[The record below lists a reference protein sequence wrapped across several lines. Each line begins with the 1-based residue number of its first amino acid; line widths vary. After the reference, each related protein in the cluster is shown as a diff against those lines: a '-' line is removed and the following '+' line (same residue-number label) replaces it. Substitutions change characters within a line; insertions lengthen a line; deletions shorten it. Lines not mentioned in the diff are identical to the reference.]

1 MNLPVSAR
9 PAANHWNLGLTR
21 IFAALLL
28 PVCAG
33 CVSQGTGRPTLHSE
47 QLPALPAAI
56 NAYVSQGKLPGATYW
71 LEHQG
76 RVHAFAIGRQTQ
88 ETDAPAI
95 RLDTVFDA
103 ASLTKVV
110 VTTPAML
117 QLAEAGKLSLDDP
130 LVRHIPECAGDGR
143 EAITLRHLLTH
154 TSGLKAGIAAKPAWR
169 GTVAAL
175 ERACRE
181 VPTHAP
187 GSFFRYS
194 DINFILLGIV
204 VERASGKPLA
214 DYARERIFAPLGM
227 NDSGYLPLARM
238 KPERIAPTQRI
249 TAQQAG
255 LHDDLK
261 AGEPLRGILHDPT
274 ARYMGGVA
282 GHAGLFTT
290 ASDLARYA
298 RMILADGVLDG
309 VRVLSPQSVALM
321 RNVQTAAST
330 GAARSIGWDVDS
342 PYSRPRGA
350 IFPKTSFG
358 HTGFTGCILWIAPD
372 SKTFYVFLSN
382 RVYPD
387 DKAVI
392 LPLYGELGTLSA
404 RAAGVE
410 PAPAAPPATR

>member
-1 MNLPVSAR
+1 MNLFSSPRLASNFCT
-9 PAANHWNLGLTR
+9 PGLTR
-21 IFAALLL
+21 IFAILLL

-33 CVSQGTGRPTLHSE
+33 CVGPGTGRPALHSE

-56 NAYVSQGKLPGATYW
+56 NAYVNQGKLPGATYW

-76 RVHAFAIGRQTQ
+76 RAHAFAVGRQTQ
-88 ETDAPAI
+88 DAEAPAV

-110 VTTPAML
+110 VTTPAIL

-130 LVRHIPECAGDGR
+130 LVRHIPECAGEGR

-194 DINFILLGIV
+194 DINFILLGII

-214 DYARERIFAPLGM
+214 DYARERLFAPLGM
-227 NDSGYLPLARM
+227 QDSGYLPLARM

-261 AGEPLRGILHDPT
+261 AGEPLRGIVHDPT

-290 ASDLARYA
+290 AGDLARYA
-298 RMILADGVLDG
+298 RMILGDGALDG

-321 RNVQTAAST
+321 RNAQISATT
-330 GAARSIGWDVDS
+330 GATRSIGWDIDS

-350 IFPKTSFG
+350 LFPKTSFG
-358 HTGFTGCILWIAPD
+358 HTGFTGCILWIEPA

-387 DKAVI
+387 DKSVI
-392 LPLYGELGTLSA
+392 LPLYSELGTLSA
-404 RAAGVE
+404 RAAGI
-410 PAPAAPPATR
+410 AAAGN